1 MILRDSEYKIMLF
14 NNMKL
19 YVNAAVIIDG
29 VVILF
34 FSDSDMRQDRFLW
47 ESR

>member
-19 YVNAAVIIDG
+19 YVNAAVITDG
-29 VVILF
+29 VVIF
-34 FSDSDMRQDRFLW
+34 FSQIDKNEAR
-47 ESR
+47 